1 MDGHNISSTFL
12 VDKCTTYKVAE
23 VCSLLASAKLPLDL
37 FPGTY
42 VKMSFHS
49 IKWMKYGWKE
59 AEFLFCI
66 FCNPDLD
73 YMPSPWQINIT
84 FTVDRDILCLLI
96 TWRRIQISAR
106 QGNAFLAP
114 RRTLS
119 FSANWMQKNLHK
131 IMLIIISMI
140 HFNLRICLIKA
151 KVSYYPLF
159 FVNGWMFQSN
169 SKMIHDVKYHRSLF

>member
-1 MDGHNISSTFL
+1 
-12 VDKCTTYKVAE
+12 
-23 VCSLLASAKLPLDL
+23 
-37 FPGTY
+37 
-42 VKMSFHS
+42 
-49 IKWMKYGWKE
+49 MKYGRKE
-59 AEFLFCI
+59 ADLLFRI
-66 FCNPDLD
+66 LCNPDFD
-73 YMPSPWQINIT
+73 FMPSSWWQINIT
-84 FTVDRDILCLLI
+84 FYVDRDILCLLI

-159 FVNGWMFQSN
+159 FVNDWMFQSN